1 MKASSIVEQYHDS
14 LLNDN
19 NQKLERLD
27 TIESIKEEIEM
38 TMKEHLRDVVLEF
51 VPEELR
57 EYFGDVDI
65 DVTY

>member
-1 MKASSIVEQYHDS
+1 MSKNIVEQYHDS

-19 NQKLERLD
+19 DKKLERLD

-38 TMKEHLRDVVLEF
+38 TMKEHLKDVVLEF

>member
-1 MKASSIVEQYHDS
+1 MSKNIVEQYHDS

-19 NQKLERLD
+19 DKKLERLD
-27 TIESIKEEIEM
+27 NIESIKEDIEM
-38 TMKEHLRDVVLEF
+38 TMKEYLRDVVLEF

>member
-1 MKASSIVEQYHDS
+1 MSRNIVEQYHDS

-19 NQKLERLD
+19 DQEFERLD
-27 TIESIKEEIEM
+27 NIESIKEEIEM
-38 TMKEHLRDVVLEF
+38 TMKEYLKDVVLEF

>member
-1 MKASSIVEQYHDS
+1 MSKNIVEQYHDS
-14 LLNDN
+14 LLNEND
-19 NQKLERLD
+19 QKFERLD
-27 TIESIKEEIEM
+27 NIESIKEEIEM
-38 TMKEHLRDVVLEF
+38 AMKEYLRDVVLEF

>member
-1 MKASSIVEQYHDS
+1 MNLQ
-14 LLNDN
+14 
-19 NQKLERLD
+19 
-27 TIESIKEEIEM
+27 EEIEM
-38 TMKEHLRDVVLEF
+38 TMKEYLKDVVLEF